1 MTHSP
6 LDAEANRLASPAH
19 THRVKPFA
27 ETALRLLEH
36 GYSPLPQQ
44 GQACL
49 VPGWPRY
56 SRETMALAHVA
67 RFAGSATPYDIGQAL
82 GFNGVVAVDRDT
94 DDEAVCAALRPVFEV
109 IYGRG
114 GVPIAKFGSKGL
126 TSFFRCTAAVF
137 VNRIFRRSA
146 QEILVELLGP
156 GRSTTLP
163 PSIHPKAGRPYAWAT
178 TRTLLDTTPDELPVL
193 LPEDVLAIET
203 ALSPWIEP
211 PKPIRAPVRAIS
223 STDLDE
229 AQRRRQESYGLKILD
244 EECRALAG
252 MAKDSGRNRKV
263 YDVACRVGRW
273 VHHGLIQECH
283 VVDAIVS
290 ACVANGLFAED
301 GRLSVIKSAH
311 SGLSKSVNDQLPL
324 LSSSCRGGTRH
335 A

>member
-1 MTHSP
+1 MAHYP
-6 LDAEANRLASPAH
+6 FDVEANRTASPSQ
-19 THRVKPFA
+19 THRIKPFA
-27 ETALRLLEH
+27 ETALRLLEQ

-44 GQACL
+44 GQACR

-56 SRETMALAHVA
+56 SRETMPLADVA
-67 RFAGSATPYDIGQAL
+67 CFAGSSTPCDIGLAL
-82 GFNGVVAVDRDT
+82 GFNGVVAIDRDT
-94 DDEAVCAALRPVFEV
+94 DDEAVCAALRPVFEA

-126 TSFFRCTAAVF
+126 TSFFRCTVAVF

-146 QEILVELLGP
+146 QDILVELLGP

-163 PSIHPKAGRPYAWAT
+163 PSIHPKSGRQYAWAT
-178 TRTLLDTTPDELPVL
+178 KRTLLDTTPDELPVL
-193 LPEDVLAIET
+193 LPEDVLAIEK

-263 YDVACRVGRW
+263 YDVACRIGRW
-273 VHHGLIQECH
+273 AHRGIIDERI

-290 ACVANGLFAED
+290 ACVANGLVAED
-301 GRLSVIKSAH
+301 GRTSVIKSAH
-311 SGLSKSVNDQLPL
+311 SGLSKSVNDQLPF

>member
-1 MTHSP
+1 MPPWPFRSGLRECGNQYFHGCVHGFILTIRRNFPQVPFES
-6 LDAEANRLASPAH
+6 RTVGASLQDPMIL
-19 THRVKPFA
+19 
-27 ETALRLLEH
+27 ETANKKFLRQDNPGNEIGVFVGH
-36 GYSPLPQQ
+36 GESPRDSNI
-44 GQACL
+44 AY
-49 VPGWPRY
+49 R
-56 SRETMALAHVA
+56 S
-67 RFAGSATPYDIGQAL
+67 
-82 GFNGVVAVDRDT
+82 GFDKYN
-94 DDEAVCAALRPVFEV
+94 
-109 IYGRG
+109 
-114 GVPIAKFGSKGL
+114 IAKGL

-193 LPEDVLAIET
+193 LPEDVLAIEK